1 MQMRKA
7 INLII
12 VLLVILIALLTAI
25 IIISS
30 RIGSGGNDP
39 ADSGSRE
46 PPVESKDNP
55 GGTAKP
61 PAQTT
66 DTPPTGTGTPPAG
79 NGTPPAGTGTPPA
92 GTGTKEPDTTAPS
105 GGTVP
110 DGFRLKKSFSSG
122 TGTPLNIRADVRGE
136 KDAATGKVKVTV
148 LLYLDYRSLYLG
160 GRKNCRLSLGDVS
173 EVFTVPGIHEDSAEE
188 HSQFIASVERLCDY
202 GEKLSLYAKVP
213 FRGSYSDIEIDAL
226 EIDTD
231 ITVK

>member
-66 DTPPTGTGTPPAG
+66 DTPPTGT
-79 NGTPPAGTGTPPA
+79 GTPPAGTGTPPA

-173 EVFTVPGIHEDSAEE
+173 EVFTVPGIHEDSVEE

>member
-79 NGTPPAGTGTPPA
+79 TSTPPA

-173 EVFTVPGIHEDSAEE
+173 EVFTVPGIHEDSVEE